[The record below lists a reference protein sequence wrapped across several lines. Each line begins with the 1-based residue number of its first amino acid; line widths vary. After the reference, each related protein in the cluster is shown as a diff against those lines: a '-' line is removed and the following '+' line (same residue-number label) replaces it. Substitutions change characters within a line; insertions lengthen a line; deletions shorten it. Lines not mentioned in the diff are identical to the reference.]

1 MNGIRI
7 GLIDEFTPE
16 YEELIIEYLE
26 TRKANYIVEKGIQT
40 FSSNDYMSTFGLWY
54 FLEEINNSK
63 MEEFIGMDDQY
74 DFFVDPENFDYKKF
88 IPSWLKNY
96 NDKLLGKIAGNKHMK
111 HHVIEVLKERVKN
124 SNDKRYLEILMNH
137 FI

>member
-74 DFFVDPENFDYKKF
+74 DF
-88 IPSWLKNY
+88 L
-96 NDKLLGKIAGNKHMK
+96 
-111 HHVIEVLKERVKN
+111 
-124 SNDKRYLEILMNH
+124 
-137 FI
+137 